1 MNVNLIG
8 EQILKFRRAM
18 GMTQEELGKAVGVSA
33 QAVSRWECGG
43 TPDVTLMPAI
53 ADTLHVSIGALFGR
67 EESAMPD
74 MTGTLERWICSYPED
89 EAIHRLSRMLWEAT
103 LRAIPKVRVPVV
115 YPEHGEQESQFYE
128 DERVMMHTILATD
141 GGMVLSVGA
150 QDFSFLITLP
160 EPEKGYEQYFL
171 SNDAYRE
178 IFSAL
183 AMPGSLELLRY
194 FGRVQPNYHIA
205 SVAAKRVGLPAEVAH
220 RALDALE
227 KVGLLSKIE
236 LSLEEGPAVAYAF
249 MDPTG
254 LVPLLY
260 FARWVGQKEKANLVD
275 WTMRERPFLKA
286 KKEDDP
292 AQP

>member
-1 MNVNLIG
+1 MNANPIG

-18 GMTQEELGKAVGVSA
+18 GMTQEDLGKSVGVSA

-53 ADTLHVSIGALFGR
+53 ADALHVSVGALFGR
-67 EESAMPD
+67 EEGEAQD
-74 MTGTLERWICSYPED
+74 IVGILERWMRAQPED
-89 EAIHRLSRMLWEAT
+89 EAIHRLSRMLWEST
-103 LRAIPKVRVPVV
+103 LRAIPKVRIPVV
-115 YPEHGEQESQFYE
+115 YPEHGKQESQLYE
-128 DERVMMHTILATD
+128 DEQVMMHTILATD

-150 QDFSFLITLP
+150 QDFSVLIALP
-160 EPEKGYEQYFL
+160 EPKKGYEQYFL
-171 SNDAYRE
+171 SNDAYRD

-183 AMPGSLELLRY
+183 ALPGSLELLRY

-205 SVAAKRVGLPAEVAH
+205 SVAAKHVGLPTEEAEK
-220 RALDALE
+220 ALDALE

-260 FARWVGQKEKANLVD
+260 FARWVGQKEKADLVD
-275 WTMRERPFLKA
+275 WSMRERPFLKA
-286 KKEDDP
+286 RQEDAPRD
-292 AQP
+292 